1 MGAVLDQRSKLG
13 AAAKAFIA
21 QSKKLLIGGKWVSAA
36 SGKTFDVVDPAT
48 EQVIAR
54 VAEGDKADVD
64 LAAKA
69 ARRAFEDGPWP
80 NMRPHE
86 RERLLWKLAQLIEDN
101 ADELAELESINNG
114 KVVTMARYA
123 DVAMTVDFLR
133 YMAGWA
139 TKIEGSTIDVSLPM
153 VPKGGKIFAYTLK
166 EPIGVVGQI
175 VPWNFPLVMAAWKI
189 GPALAAGC
197 TVILKPAEQT
207 PLTALRLGELA
218 MEAGYPEG
226 VVNVI
231 TGYGHTAG
239 AAIVD
244 HPEVD
249 KIAFTGSTEVGK
261 IIGRNAM
268 NTMKRVSLE
277 LGGKSPVIVMAD
289 ANMDMA
295 IPGAAQAIFFNH
307 GQVCT
312 AGSRL
317 FVQRKVFDQVTEGI
331 ASFAKAM
338 KIGPGLDPSSD
349 MGPLVSKEQQI
360 RVGEYIQSGIAEG
373 ARALSGGK
381 TVPGIGCY
389 VEPTVFIDVK
399 PTMKM
404 VREEIFGPVVVAQ
417 AIDDVSEIPAM
428 ANDTIYGL
436 GASIWSNDLSFVHR
450 LIPRIKAGTVWI
462 NCHSLV
468 DPALPFGGYKQSGLG
483 REMGRAVMDVYT
495 ESKSVCMI
503 V

>member
-1 MGAVLDQRSKLG
+1 MDAIVDQKSKLG
-13 AAAKAFIA
+13 AKARAFIS
-21 QSKKLLIGGKWVSAA
+21 QPKKLLIDGEWVAAA
-36 SGKTFDVVDPAT
+36 SGKTFAVIDPAT
-48 EQVIAR
+48 EQVVAHA
-54 VAEGDKADVD
+54 AEGDKADVD

-80 NMRPHE
+80 KMRPVE

-101 ADELAELESINNG
+101 AEELAELESINNG
-114 KVVTMARYA
+114 KVVTMARYG

-139 TKIEGSTIDVSLPM
+139 TKIEGSTIDVSMPM
-153 VPKGGKIFAYTLK
+153 VPGAKFFSYSAR
-166 EPIGVVGQI
+166 EPVGVVGQI
-175 VPWNFPLVMAAWKI
+175 IPWNFPLVMAAWKI

-197 TVILKPAEQT
+197 TIILKPAEQT
-207 PLTALRLGELA
+207 PLTAIRLGELA
-218 MEAGYPEG
+218 LEAGYPKG
-226 VVNVI
+226 VLNII
-231 TGYGHTAG
+231 TGYGETAG

-249 KIAFTGSTEVGK
+249 KIAFTGSTDVGK

-289 ANMDMA
+289 ANLDMA

-317 FVQRKVFDQVTEGI
+317 FVECKIFDQVTEGV
-331 ASFAKAM
+331 ANFAKSM
-338 KIGPGLDPSSD
+338 KIGPGLDPTTD
-349 MGPLVSKEQQI
+349 LGPLVSKEQQL
-360 RVGEYIQSGIAEG
+360 RVAQYIQSGISEG
-373 ARALSGGK
+373 ARALTGGK
-381 TVPGIGCY
+381 AVKGVGCF
-389 VEPTVFIDVK
+389 VEPTVFVDVK
-399 PTMKM
+399 PNMKI

-417 AIDDVSEIPAM
+417 AIDNVDQIPAM

-450 LIPRIKAGTVWI
+450 LVPRLKAGTVWV

-483 REMGRAVMDVYT
+483 REMGRAVLDSYT
-495 ESKSVCMI
+495 EIKSVCMI